1 MRPLHLILV
10 LLLAAFAVVRGFDL
24 KSELQSIS
32 ELMAAKYN
40 ASISVAFHNHA
51 DHKHGHGIPNNLSL
65 SLQA

>member
-40 ASISVAFHNHA
+40 ASISVAFHTMQITNTA
-51 DHKHGHGIPNNLSL
+51 MASPTTSL